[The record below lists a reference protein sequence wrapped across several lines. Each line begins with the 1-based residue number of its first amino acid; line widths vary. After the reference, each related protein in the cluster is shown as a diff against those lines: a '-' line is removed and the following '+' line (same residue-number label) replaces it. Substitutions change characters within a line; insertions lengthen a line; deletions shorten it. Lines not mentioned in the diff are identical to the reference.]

1 MDIFMPMS
9 TTTRHNRLINTFIG
23 DILNLSRKKEV
34 YALQS
39 DCALVYYGQRKE
51 PQSVKLVN
59 ISKLTDVEK
68 FVNSEIE
75 HLEYVQPDVM
85 IFKNNPYL
93 ENRSELRVAGQP
105 DLIIEVWSKSN
116 TMEDREFKKFLYS
129 ASDITE
135 HWYIEQDSNSVQS
148 YMGAVQLPVQCL
160 TGILRTQKGLEFDL
174 RYLAIGNQ

>member
-1 MDIFMPMS
+1 MDIYMPMS

-23 DILNLSRKKEV
+23 DIMNLIKKKEI

-51 PQSVKLVN
+51 PQSIKLVN
-59 ISKLTDVEK
+59 ISELEDVEN
-68 FVNSEIE
+68 FTNSEIE

-93 ENRSELRVAGQP
+93 ENKSELRVAGQP

-116 TMEDREFKKFLYS
+116 TVEDRQFKNSLYS
-129 ASDITE
+129 TSDITE
-135 HWYIEQDSNSVQS
+135 HWYIEQDSNVITCYFGEKKISSQS
-148 YMGAVQLPVQCL
+148 LPD
-160 TGILRTQKGLEFDL
+160 ILVTRGGLKFDL
-174 RYLAIGNQ
+174 RYLAI